1 VKRFFPVL
9 ILLFSSCSIFSPYSS
24 EFSCPG
30 YHPGTCA
37 SIPDVYRM
45 YKRGAFSDIQ
55 ERESEDIQGSSAYRP
70 LRCKYKTVCSDC
82 GDPLTGERK
91 CCRQEKYC
99 VPDSVS
105 KHIDYRAEAVKDNA
119 NKETVVW

>member
-1 VKRFFPVL
+1 VKKFSLVL
-9 ILLFSSCSIFSPYSS
+9 LLLFSGCSIFSPYSS
-24 EFSCPG
+24 KFSCPG

-37 SIPDVYRM
+37 SIPEVYRM

-55 ERESEDIQGSSAYRP
+55 ESKSMQESATYRP
-70 LRCKYKTVCSDC
+70 LKCSYKTVCSSC
-82 GDPLTGERK
+82 GNPLVGERK

-105 KHIDYRAEAVKDNA
+105 KHVDYRAEAVRDNA

>member
-1 VKRFFPVL
+1 MRKLLPV
-9 ILLFSSCSIFSPYSS
+9 IVLFSSGCSIFSPYSS

-37 SIPDVYRM
+37 SIPEVYRM
-45 YKRGAFSDIQ
+45 YKRGAFSDVQ
-55 ERESEDIQGSSAYRP
+55 EPKEAQGNFTYRP
-70 LRCKYKTVCSDC
+70 LRCDYVTVCDKC
-82 GDPLTGERK
+82 EDFLTGERK
-91 CCRQEKYC
+91 CCRKEKRC

-119 NKETVVW
+119 NNETVVW

>member
-1 VKRFFPVL
+1 MKRFIPVL
-9 ILLFSSCSIFSPYSS
+9 LLLFSSCSIFSPYSS

-55 ERESEDIQGSSAYRP
+55 ESKSMQGSATYRP
-70 LRCKYKTVCSDC
+70 LKCSYKTVCSSC
-82 GDPLTGERK
+82 GNPLVGEKK

>member
-1 VKRFFPVL
+1 MKRIFPVL
-9 ILLFSSCSIFSPYSS
+9 ILFFSSCSIFSPYSS

-45 YKRGAFSDIQ
+45 YKRGAFSSTQ
-55 ERESEDIQGSSAYRP
+55 EPEDTQEGSAYRP
-70 LRCKYKTVCSDC
+70 LKCSYRTVCSSC
-82 GDPLTGERK
+82 GDPFIGERK
-91 CCRQEKYC
+91 CCKQEKYC

>member
-1 VKRFFPVL
+1 MKKLLPIAVL
-9 ILLFSSCSIFSPYSS
+9 FFSSCSIFSPYSS

-45 YKRGAFSDIQ
+45 YKRGAFSDTQ
-55 ERESEDIQGSSAYRP
+55 ESEGTQESSAYRP
-70 LRCKYKTVCSDC
+70 EKCYYKTVCKPC
-82 GDPLTGERK
+82 GDICSSKK
-91 CCRQEKYC
+91 CCKQEKYC